1 MRKRSFKN
9 SKNWNKILYFF
20 PIQLLILNLRKN
32 QILLLFWLIIFAI
45 TLESVGKGLGIP
57 TLFLDPEYNGNNGFV
72 SFALLGLSLAGFTMA
87 FNIANY
93 ILDSYRFNFLG
104 FIRRPFT
111 HFCINNSIIPIAY
124 LITYTLSVI
133 AFQKDQ
139 NIYWLEIVT
148 KLLGFYFGFF
158 LTIYLII
165 LYFGITNKDYFKHFV
180 DEVDRNLKKT
190 PLTRQ
195 NILRRLNS
203 VRKGNVVKINS
214 YIRIPF
220 RFSLVKP
227 TKRFDREALIHI
239 FDQNHLNAVLFEIIS
254 FLLFLSIG
262 LFKDYPIFQ
271 IPAASS
277 AMLLGTII
285 IMFIGAF
292 TYWLRSWALTFL
304 VILFILL
311 NTFVQFGFLQK
322 QNFALGMDYQ
332 KPPVNYN
339 MESIQKMNTDSIYT
353 RDSLY
358 TIQTLNNWKNK
369 FNGPEKP
376 RMVFIA
382 TSGGGQRAAVWTLR
396 TLQYADSATGG
407 KLMQQTQLITGASG
421 GMIGASYFREL
432 YYRAQHNDISH
443 SYWSNRYV
451 DKISM
456 DNLNPIIFSMVVS
469 DLFLRVQKT
478 EFEGMYYYK
487 DRGYALEDKLNQN
500 TDFVMNKK
508 LMDYKYPE
516 VSAEIPMII
525 MSPALINDGR
535 KLYISPQPIS
545 YMNRAGPDFMEDETP
560 IMKGVEF
567 MRFFENHGAQNL
579 PMLTA
584 LRMNAT
590 FPYITPNIDLPSNPV
605 MEIMDSGIS
614 DNFGTSDAV
623 RFLFVFRDW
632 IKENT
637 SGIIFVRI
645 RDTER
650 IKQVEEKQTPS
661 IISKFFNPI
670 SSIYTIWGAI
680 QEIKNDNYI
689 EYAEE
694 WIDKPID
701 VIDFEYDPKVY
712 YFPEEPKPDITWK
725 RAALSWHLT
734 AKEKRSINNA
744 IYAPV
749 NQDALLEL
757 QQLLNK

>member
-1 MRKRSFKN
+1 MRSRSLKN
-9 SKNWNKILYFF
+9 SKNWNKIFYFF
-20 PIQLLILNLRKN
+20 PLQLLILNLRKN
-32 QILLLFWLIIFAI
+32 QILLLFWLIIFAVTVEGI
-45 TLESVGKGLGIP
+45 GRGLGIP
-57 TLFLDPEYNGNNGFV
+57 TLFLDPEYNGNTGFV

-124 LITYTLSVI
+124 LITFTFSVI
-133 AFQKDQ
+133 FFQKEQ
-139 NIYWLEIVT
+139 NVYWIDILIKV
-148 KLLGFYFGFF
+148 LGFYFGYFF
-158 LTIYLII
+158 TLYLII
-165 LYFGITNKDYFKHFV
+165 LYFGITNKDYIKNFV
-180 DEVDRNLKKT
+180 NEVDRNLKKT
-190 PLTRQ
+190 PLSRQ
-195 NILRRLNS
+195 NILKRLNA

-220 RFSLVKP
+220 KFVTVKP
-227 TKRFDREALIHI
+227 TKRFDREALVHI

-254 FLLFLSIG
+254 FILFMVIG

-277 AMLLGTII
+277 ALLLGTII

-304 VILFILL
+304 VILFLIL
-311 NTFVQFGFLQK
+311 NYSVQYGFFQK
-322 QNFALGMDYQ
+322 QNFALGLNYEI
-332 KPPVNYN
+332 PPVEYN
-339 MESIQKMNTDSIYT
+339 LNNIQKYNTDSIYT
-353 RDSLY
+353 QDSLY
-358 TIQTLNNWKNK
+358 TIKILKNWKNK
-369 FNGPEKP
+369 FAGPEKP
-376 RMVFIA
+376 KMIFIA

-396 TLQYADSATGG
+396 TLQYADSVTQG
-407 KLMQQTQLITGASG
+407 KLMQHTQLITGASG

-432 YYRAQHNDISH
+432 YYRAQHNDISK
-443 SYWSNRYV
+443 SYWSNGFV
-451 DKISM
+451 DKISL
-456 DNLNPIIFSMVVS
+456 DNLNPIIFSLVVS

-500 TDFVMNKK
+500 TDYVLDKK

-516 VSAEIPMII
+516 LSAEIPMVI

-535 KLYISPQPIS
+535 KLYISPQPLS
-545 YMNRAGPDFMEDETP
+545 YMNRAAPEFMETKTP
-560 IMKGVEF
+560 LMKGVEF
-567 MRFFENHGAQNL
+567 MRFFENHGAENL

-605 MEIMDSGIS
+605 TEIMDSGIS

-623 RFLFVFRDW
+623 RFLFVFRKW

-637 SGIIFVRI
+637 SGIIFIRI

-650 IKQVEEKQTPS
+650 NKQAEEKSTPS
-661 IISKFFNPI
+661 IVSKFLNPI
-670 SSIYTIWGAI
+670 SSIYTIWGSI

-689 EYAEE
+689 EYAEQ
-694 WIDKPID
+694 WIDNPVS

-712 YFPEEPKPDITWK
+712 YFPKEPKPDITWK

-734 AKEKRSINNA
+734 DKEKRSINNA

-749 NQDALLEL
+749 NQNALQEL
-757 QQLLNK
+757 QKLLIK